1 MDLNIETEWVYSSNR
16 PCLPCF
22 AYRQLK
28 DGCVHLTLNS
38 SWKFHQLAAGQLL
51 SGQPVLFRQ
60 AGVTNQTCRVTLF
73 QPARKAAVLG
83 QPSRL
88 RPHCF
93 RTHSYIYVTR
103 PASTAC
109 PQKERYKKG
118 PAWRQTYVK
127 HSWENIPNLQTRA
140 LKRNLN
146 LSRWVKNTHSSH
158 E

>member
-1 MDLNIETEWVYSSNR
+1 MDLNRETAWVYSSIR

-22 AYRQLK
+22 AYRQLT

-38 SWKFHQLAAGQLL
+38 SQKFHQLAAGQLL
-51 SGQPVLFRQ
+51 SGQPVLFGQ
-60 AGVTNQTCRVTLF
+60 AGVTNQTCPVTLL

-93 RTHSYIYVTR
+93 RTHSSIYVTR
-103 PASTAC
+103 PASTHFRSR
-109 PQKERYKKG
+109 KDTKKG

-140 LKRNLN
+140 LKRSLN
-146 LSRWVKNTHSSH
+146 LSRWMKNTHSSH